1 MPIFFDI
8 DLSNNP
14 IYFLPSKNIQR
25 FFFYKR
31 FQCLKA
37 QKYRRIERVKRPE
50 NSKNASLE
58 TN

>member
-14 IYFLPSKNIQR
+14 IYFLLSKNIQR

-50 NSKNASLE
+50 NSKNASHE